1 LRSAGVVI
9 GTNGS
14 LNHWGEAKAF
24 GINWSFQLHQIWFGY
39 LDWFWNRIERYNV
52 FL

>member
-1 LRSAGVVI
+1 LGSAGVVI

-24 GINWSFQLHQIWFGY
+24 
-39 LDWFWNRIERYNV
+39 RIS
-52 FL
+52 